1 MKKLITIL
9 SILSVSVIFA
19 QTPDKMVLIPNYPV
33 DYQIQFDRE
42 VDVNRIRKVEQP
54 IDYLRELN
62 YIRQSNTVFIRGNF
76 NRVNVIQNIIEI
88 PRATVDNNNYE
99 YIKTTQ
105 FNPQRTLQEILRDK
119 P

>member
-1 MKKLITIL
+1 MKKLITIIA
-9 SILSVSVIFA
+9 ILSVSALFA
-19 QTPDKMVLIPNYPV
+19 QTPKKMVLIPNYPV

-54 IDYLRELN
+54 IDYLR
-62 YIRQSNTVFIRGNF
+62 QSNEIFVRGNF
-76 NRVNVIQNIIEI
+76 NRVNIIQNIIEI
-88 PRATVDNNNYE
+88 PRTTVDNNNFE
-99 YIKTTQ
+99 YVKTTQ

>member
-9 SILSVSVIFA
+9 ALLSVSTIFA
-19 QTPDKMVLIPNYPV
+19 QTPEGVVLIPNYPV

-42 VDVNRIRKVEQP
+42 VDVNTIRKVQQP
-54 IDYLRELN
+54 IDYLRQVDYL
-62 YIRQSNTVFIRGNF
+62 RPSNRVFIRGNF

-105 FNPQRTLQEILRDK
+105 FNPQRTLQEILRDE
-119 P
+119 

>member
-1 MKKLITIL
+1 MKKLITIIA
-9 SILSVSVIFA
+9 ILSVSALFA
-19 QTPDKMVLIPNYPV
+19 QTPKKMVLIPNYPV

-42 VDVNRIRKVEQP
+42 VDLNRIRKVEQP
-54 IDYLRELN
+54 ID

-76 NRVNVIQNIIEI
+76 NRVNVIQNIIEL

-105 FNPQRTLQEILRDK
+105 FNPNKTLQEILRDK